1 MFLNRKDYP
10 DEKKEF
16 LYIGTKKP
24 NDINI
29 IKELYEEISNE
40 FYFKLKDEFIIEIS
54 QLNI

>member
-1 MFLNRKDYP
+1 MKKICLN
-10 DEKKEF
+10 F
-16 LYIGTKKP
+16 GMKKP